1 MKCSKQK
8 NKREEVK
15 LKIAA
20 ILDGTEAGVGVG
32 VGEAILKN
40 TAKTVGGDIVMF
52 FAIKGVKNYIT

>member
-32 VGEAILKN
+32 EAILKN
-40 TAKTVGGDIVMF
+40 TAKKVGGDIVMF